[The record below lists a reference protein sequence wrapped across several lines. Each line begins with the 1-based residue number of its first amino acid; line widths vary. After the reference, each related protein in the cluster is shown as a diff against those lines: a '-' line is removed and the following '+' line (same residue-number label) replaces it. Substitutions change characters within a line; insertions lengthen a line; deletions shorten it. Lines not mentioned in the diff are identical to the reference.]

1 MTSKVAAPVSG
12 LIIKPEPL
20 QRILNGSKTWEMRS
34 TSTTR
39 RGPIAL
45 IEKGGRR
52 IVGVASIA
60 SVQGPLT
67 DQVMQA
73 NGHLH
78 GITPE
83 RLGLPEVQKYRY
95 AWVLSDIK
103 ALHPPIP
110 FAPRNGAVTFVN
122 LSVEEQRE
130 ITLRLQASSGIS

>member
-1 MTSKVAAPVSG
+1 MTPAIATPSSG

-34 TSTTR
+34 ISTGR

-52 IVGVASIA
+52 IIGVASIT

-73 NGHLH
+73 SVHLH
-78 GITPE
+78 GITPD
-83 RLGLPEVQKYRY
+83 RLKLPEVQKYRY
-95 AWVLSDIK
+95 AWVLSNIK
-103 ALHPPIP
+103 TLHPPVP
-110 FAPRNGAVTFVN
+110 FSPRNGAVTFVN
-122 LSVEEQRE
+122 LNAEEQRE
-130 ITLRLQASSGIS
+130 IALRLPAP

>member
-1 MTSKVAAPVSG
+1 MTSAEASPSSG

-34 TSTTR
+34 AHTSR

-52 IVGVASIA
+52 IVGVASIS

-67 DQVMQA
+67 DQEMQA
-73 NGHLH
+73 SFHLH

-95 AWVLSDIK
+95 AWVLSNSM
-103 ALHPPIP
+103 ALHPPVP
-110 FAPRNGAVTFVN
+110 FSPRSGAVTFVN
-122 LSVEEQRE
+122 LNDEEQEE
-130 ITLRLQASSGIS
+130 IRRRLQAALA

>member
-1 MTSKVAAPVSG
+1 MTSEVATPSSG

-20 QRILNGSKTWEMRS
+20 QRILNGSNTWEMRS
-34 TSTTR
+34 AHTSR

-52 IVGVASIA
+52 IVGVASITT
-60 SVQGPLT
+60 VQGPLT

-73 NGHLH
+73 SGHLH

-95 AWVLSDIK
+95 AWVLSDIRS
-103 ALHPPIP
+103 LHPAVP

-122 LSVEEQRE
+122 LNDDEQEEIRR
-130 ITLRLQASSGIS
+130 RLQAALT